1 MERAFQTAMTIH
13 SPDVAFVLGNLEH
26 SPANVIS
33 LFSPFFLCVYI
44 GDLFDEGK
52 WCSDAEF
59 QDYIHRFE
67 QMFRV
72 PGNTQM
78 QVVVGN
84 HDIGFHYM

>member
-1 MERAFQTAMTIH
+1 
-13 SPDVAFVLGNLEH
+13 
-26 SPANVIS
+26 
-33 LFSPFFLCVYI
+33 VYI